1 MEPCIYI
8 TYDMLFKDEP
18 LNIAYYLESLDR
30 LPAIDFALGLLYN
43 GNNSKITLNEYI
55 ELFLSKHNRE
65 FAEHITINY
74 NEVLYRDIKS
84 PTGVIPRSY
93 FLVSESTAQ
102 ELLRVMFSIREYKND
117 VPIVIQ
123 EQNLLKAIV
132 LINQSISHWNI
143 DNEINSTGDFTDLYY
158 AKSFFCSFLKNYERT
173 KAHPVFTAV
182 LQIIKGYHFFKF
194 CENTKL
200 SIHLSRFLE
209 NNGVNTWQEYL
220 YNVIRLI
227 LFPLQEQN
235 GKYPIITLNG
245 DRDGYTFLH
254 SHSFNINETISLEK
268 NHDYTFFK
276 AHPIIEVDERR
287 FIPISSIFCINHLYR
302 SVYFELREIN
312 QSYSNTENFIK
323 GLLPFIT
330 TKFSEQNLFRRY
342 IQNTLIRQNGIKLSD
357 EDCSKINKS
366 NHEPDFYFRDG
377 NNIFLFENKDIK
389 IADYI
394 INSYDYKYIE
404 EALNKK
410 VINDA
415 GLSQLAYN
423 IQAIDQRTFPWD
435 KNIPNNPKIYPV
447 LVLADSTLS
456 VPGFNYILN
465 DALESQIKKMNL
477 KTKVH
482 PLVVIELD
490 TLIAFADSFKSG
502 KIKLK
507 DVIDKYFIYQ
517 KRYRKRVAP
526 KDILEEVYHKY
537 YPFYTFVSQQIIGES
552 SDHDTFNEI
561 CEDLRRSVEE

>member
-1 MEPCIYI
+1 
-8 TYDMLFKDEP
+8 MLFKDEP

-158 AKSFFCSFLKNYERT
+158 AKSFFCSFLKYYERT
-173 KAHPVFTAV
+173 KAHPVFIAV
-182 LQIIKGYHFFKF
+182 LQIIKGYHFFEF
-194 CENTKL
+194 CESTKL
-200 SIHLSRFLE
+200 SAHLSRFLE
-209 NNGVNTWQEYL
+209 NNGVDTWQEYL

-227 LFPLQEQN
+227 LFPLREQS
-235 GKYPIITLNG
+235 GKYPMITLN
-245 DRDGYTFLH
+245 DNEIDGYTFLH
-254 SHSFNINETISLEK
+254 SHSFNINEIIPLEK

-276 AHPIIEVDERR
+276 SHPLIEVDKRT
-287 FIPISSIFCINHLYR
+287 FIPINALFCINHLYR

-312 QSYSNTENFIK
+312 QSFANTENFIK
-323 GLLPFIT
+323 GLLTFIT
-330 TKFSEQNLFRRY
+330 SNFSEQDLFRRY
-342 IQNTLIRQNGIKLSD
+342 VHNTLIRQKGIKLSE

-366 NHEPDFYFRDG
+366 DHKPDFYFRDG

-389 IADYI
+389 IADNI
-394 INSYDYKYIE
+394 INSYDYNRIE

-415 GLSQLAYN
+415 GLSQLAFN
-423 IQAIDQRTFPWD
+423 IRAIDQRTFPWD
-435 KNIPNNPKIYPV
+435 RNIPNNPRIYPI
-447 LVLADSTLS
+447 LVLDDSTLS
-456 VPGFNYILN
+456 VPGFNYILK
-465 DALESQIKKMNL
+465 DSLESQIKKMNL

>member
-65 FAEHITINY
+65 FAEYITINY
-74 NEVLYRDIKS
+74 NKVLYRDIKS

-182 LQIIKGYHFFKF
+182 LQIIKGYHFFEF

-200 SIHLSRFLE
+200 SVHLSRFLE

-366 NHEPDFYFRDG
+366 NHEPDFYFRNG

-456 VPGFNYILN
+456 VHGFNYILN

-537 YPFYTFVSQQIIGES
+537 YPFYTFVSQQIIGEPT
-552 SDHDTFNEI
+552 DYDTFNKI
-561 CEDLRRSVEE
+561 CDDLKQSVGE